1 MTMTHSTATTSK
13 FVLFF
18 VCVVFL
24 AAWWAW
30 SLFEEDRNQGPNVAG
45 VSEPVGSKSIPP
57 AADSKGAEPL
67 PAGEEKELRRPV
79 SNLESNWHSGFA
91 KSEPYPLIVSLR
103 DARVKGSYAASRLL
117 AKPCTA
123 LNFMVRD
130 PIGEGRQVPNNQERL
145 QAKSR
150 LSSYCSQ
157 IPATIQMSLD
167 APLAD
172 DLEGIKYRAAQ
183 KILDAF
189 MVKPKDEVRTALE
202 ELARQGGLADARDI
216 LQLNAK
222 FQGRSWRGSR
232 EVFSAA
238 FEIAELRASSSG
250 PEMVGSDIRLQLRCW
265 KTGRCVN
272 AYEAFPDDF
281 SDEMKQ
287 ETLSLAAAM
296 ENALRNGDVSAFLG
310 KP

>member
-1 MTMTHSTATTSK
+1 MTLTNSKATASK
-13 FVLFF
+13 FVF

-57 AADSKGAEPL
+57 AADSKDAEPL
-67 PAGEEKELRRPV
+67 PAGEDKELRRPV
-79 SNLESNWHSGFA
+79 SNLASNWHSGFA

-172 DLEGIKYRAAQ
+172 DLEGFKYRAAQ